1 MPFNMVPMGAVFYV
15 RSTSAGPYVKT
26 GRTTVM
32 PSGQTPQTNPAQTTF
47 SPVNTICTVEDK
59 FLIGATNAIT

>member
-1 MPFNMVPMGAVFYV
+1 
-15 RSTSAGPYVKT
+15 
-26 GRTTVM
+26 M